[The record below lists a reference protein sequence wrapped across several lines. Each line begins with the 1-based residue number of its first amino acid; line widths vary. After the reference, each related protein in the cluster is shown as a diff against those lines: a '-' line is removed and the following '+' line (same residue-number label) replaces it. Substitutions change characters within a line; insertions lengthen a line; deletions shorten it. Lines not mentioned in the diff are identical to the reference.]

1 MTHLKNIL
9 SKLKLFDVSLRDGL
23 QSIPTIYTLHEKK
36 EMLSKII
43 HQYRPH
49 QMEIGSIVSYNVLP
63 QMKNSIELYKYA
75 TCKYATNKYDTCKYD
90 ITNSLTKND
99 CMNYDLNNINCDF
112 FLLVPPVKSYINQAV
127 LNDIKNISLITSV
140 SESFQKKNIKRTII
154 ETKNILNDSLCDE
167 NQFTNIK
174 LYISCITNC
183 PIEGNINNDYIINE
197 IIYYSKLKNIN
208 NLCLSD
214 TCGDMNFIDF
224 KYIID
229 NLSIYINFDNIS
241 LHLHVNKENYLNIE
255 KIIDYAISNKIYKFD
270 VTGFDNIGGCV
281 VTIDQNKLHGNL
293 QYKDLLNTMQKY
305 TIVP

>member
-1 MTHLKNIL
+1 MAHLKNIL

-23 QSIPTIYTLHEKK
+23 QSIPRIYELHEKK
-36 EMLSKII
+36 RMLSKII

-75 TCKYATNKYDTCKYD
+75 SDKYATKNYLTPKYDF
-90 ITNSLTKND
+90 IND
-99 CMNYDLNNINCDF
+99 DLYELDDNIKCDF
-112 FLLVPPVKSYINQAV
+112 FLLVPPIKSYIDRASIN
-127 LNDIKNISLITSV
+127 NIKNISLITSV
-140 SESFQKKNIKRTII
+140 SESFQKKNIHRSIIDTKRALN
-154 ETKNILNDSLCDE
+154 NILSYE

-197 IIYYSKLKNIN
+197 IIYYSKLKNVN

-214 TCGDMNFIDF
+214 TCGNMDFIDF
-224 KYIID
+224 KYIVD
-229 NLSIYINFDNIS
+229 NLLLNINIDIIS
-241 LHLHVNKENYLNIE
+241 LHLHVNKNNYLNIE

-270 VTGFDNIGGCV
+270 VTGFENVGGCI